1 MRTLIVMFS
10 GLLATVS
17 SKHQKSRMCSAVS
30 GEGAVGPSRAAH
42 TVRGTLTV
50 YQGGLGDCCCQQ
62 FQQCK
67 QYEEASTGIELLK
80 TSAPCFLV

>member
-1 MRTLIVMFS
+1 MMFS

-17 SKHQKSRMCSAVS
+17 GKHQKSRMCLEVS
-30 GEGAVGPSRAAH
+30 GEGAVGQSRAAH
-42 TVRGTLTV
+42 TERGTLTV
-50 YQGGLGDCCCQQ
+50 YRGGLWDRCCQQ
-62 FQQCK
+62 FQQCT